1 MTPTFPTNWFWR
13 ADDGRIYS
21 SAQHALVE
29 GDDDDF
35 IAFERDNGFV
45 TPWPSDDA
53 SNQTDAALE
62 EVLRLHGLSLSP
74 TDPKVALAAYAAD
87 RRWRAEV
94 GGIDVGGLAVHTDDR
109 SKMMIMGARLKAASD
124 PDFTT
129 EWKTAA
135 GEFITIDADT
145 IRVVS
150 DAILDHV
157 AACFAAEADVIA
169 KIEAGDITDIAG
181 IDAADWP

>member
-1 MTPTFPTNWFWR
+1 MTAIFPSDWYWK
-13 ADDGRIYS
+13 ADDGRVYS
-21 SAQHALVE
+21 SAAQSLVE
-29 GDDDDF
+29 EDISHLMDG
-35 IAFERDNGFV
+35 V
-45 TPWPSDDA
+45 TRWPSDDDG
-53 SNQTDAALE
+53 NQTDAALE
-62 EVLRLHGLSLSP
+62 DVLHVHGLTLQP
-74 TDPKVALAAYAAD
+74 IDPEVDLANYAAD

-94 GGIDVGGLAVHTDDR
+94 GGIEVDGLAVHTDDR

-124 PDFTT
+124 PGFTT

-135 GEFITIDADT
+135 GEFITINADT
-145 IRVVS
+145 ILLVS

>member
-1 MTPTFPTNWFWR
+1 MTAIFPSDWYWK
-13 ADDGRIYS
+13 ADDGRVYS
-21 SAQHALVE
+21 SASQSLV
-29 GDDDDF
+29 DDDISDRVDG
-35 IAFERDNGFV
+35 ITR
-45 TPWPSDDA
+45 WPADDDG
-53 SNQTDAALE
+53 NQTAGALE
-62 EVLRLHGLSLSP
+62 EVLRVHGLSLLP

-87 RRWRAEV
+87 RRWQSEV
-94 GGIDVGGLAVHTDDR
+94 GGIDVGGLPVHTDDR